1 MATFEELLDLYR
13 TNFVNYKVTGIP
25 AYKSVYET
33 AQSSIETH
41 LRTLSARLEADSNYI
56 NQTVSNYEKTNP
68 ELVKLSTEM
77 KTIQT
82 EGPKLQDKYL
92 TQKRLQPEPDTTHL
106 YVKGG
111 IALGLLGIGVIMSLF

>member
-41 LRTLSARLEADSNYI
+41 LKTLSAKLEADTQYI
-56 NQTVSNYEKTNP
+56 NQTVSNYQQTNP
-68 ELVKLSTEM
+68 ELAKLSSEM
-77 KTIQT
+77 KTIQA
-82 EGPKLQDKYL
+82 EGPKIQDKYL
-92 TQKRLQPEPDTTHL
+92 TQKKLQPEPDNTYL

-111 IALGLLGIGVIMSLF
+111 IALGLLGIGVIISLV

>member
-56 NQTVSNYEKTNP
+56 NQTVTNYEKTNP

-92 TQKRLQPEPDTTHL
+92 TQKQLQPEPDTTYL